1 MFIPVTATGTKTS
14 KESVLSPSSVL
25 TVMVDVPDELAVSLP
40 VDLSTLTTSGFD
52 DENETFLLVA
62 LAGRTSYAIS

>member
-1 MFIPVTATGTKTS
+1 
-14 KESVLSPSSVL
+14 
-25 TVMVDVPDELAVSLP
+25 MVAVPDELAVSLP